1 MQTTLPQILENLA
14 GNESRSVWST
24 YKGGRRNGDGISVK
38 SFSTVSRREI
48 KQRANL
54 DPNLFDDPS
63 DMVSIVSGLESEP
76 DEFYAIE
83 KLNVLRDFEDR
94 LKAKEDLLQAKL
106 NMKAELDR

>member
-1 MQTTLPQILENLA
+1 
-14 GNESRSVWST
+14 
-24 YKGGRRNGDGISVK
+24 
-38 SFSTVSRREI
+38 
-48 KQRANL
+48 
-54 DPNLFDDPS
+54 
-63 DMVSIVSGLESEP
+63 MVSIVSGLESEP